1 MFKGAVVVMGV
12 AGCGKTS
19 VGEALAAK
27 LGVTFT
33 EGDRLHPVGN
43 VKKMSAGIPLTD
55 EDRWPWLTRVG
66 QSLRGNSGH
75 ITSCSA
81 LKRSY
86 REHIAA
92 CAERPV
98 AFVFLEGTPALLE
111 QRLAARTGH
120 FMPPSLLASQLA
132 TLERP
137 AAGECART
145 FDIAQPVEAIVA
157 EACTW
162 LLQSED

>member
-1 MFKGAVVVMGV
+1 MFKGAAVVMGV

-19 VGEALAAK
+19 VGEALAAR
-27 LGVTFT
+27 LGVAFT
-33 EGDRLHPVGN
+33 EGDSLHPAEN
-43 VKKMSAGIPLTD
+43 VKKMSAGIALTD

-66 QSLRGNSGH
+66 QSLLGTTGH

-86 REHIAA
+86 REHIVASA
-92 CAERPV
+92 GRPV
-98 AFVFLEGTPALLE
+98 AFVFLEGTPDLLA

-120 FMPPSLLASQLA
+120 FMPSSLLASQLA

-137 AAGECART
+137 AAGERAAA
-145 FDIAQPVEAIVA
+145 FDIAQPVEAIA
-157 EACTW
+157 AAACTW
-162 LLQSED
+162 LLQSEG

>member
-1 MFKGAVVVMGV
+1 MFKGAAVVMGV

-19 VGEALAAK
+19 VGEALAAR
-27 LGVTFT
+27 LGVAFT
-33 EGDRLHPVGN
+33 EGDSLHPAEN
-43 VKKMSAGIPLTD
+43 VKKMSAGVPLTD

-66 QSLRGNSGH
+66 QSLRGNNGH

-92 CAERPV
+92 SAGRPV

-111 QRLAARTGH
+111 QRLATRTGH

-137 AAGECART
+137 SADERAEAFNIAR
-145 FDIAQPVEAIVA
+145 PVEAIVA
-157 EACTW
+157 DACAW
-162 LLQSED
+162 LLQLED